1 MLDGVDDISWDQF
14 PGPEQYEPDS
24 VVPSLHR
31 LAAAQTF
38 DEAEA
43 AYTNVLFAAGNN
55 HAGTLYPASQAAL
68 PFVLAIGLEGNGWA
82 KWGALQTLTE
92 FVLFSPDYGPNPT
105 ARESGWVA
113 LDDAIRDG
121 ISNQSQRILE
131 IVTDQSEYDQV
142 RLSALDLLSAFGGID
157 LYAVVI
163 AIETPNRQPNPLPGL
178 PKRRESTFIDSATRR
193 LSEAGCSVARPRNT

>member
-1 MLDGVDDISWDQF
+1 MLRSIAAVIRSWLTGAMLDGVDDIAWDQF

-43 AYTNVLFAAGNN
+43 AYTNVLFAVGNN

-82 KWGALQTLTE
+82 KWGALQTLTRGKTRPQARDQHE
-92 FVLFSPDYGPNPT
+92 PT
-105 ARESGWVA
+105 KPE
-113 LDDAIRDG
+113 
-121 ISNQSQRILE
+121 
-131 IVTDQSEYDQV
+131 
-142 RLSALDLLSAFGGID
+142 
-157 LYAVVI
+157 
-163 AIETPNRQPNPLPGL
+163 
-178 PKRRESTFIDSATRR
+178 
-193 LSEAGCSVARPRNT
+193 VARPPKIGSESPWVSWRPFCLVSLLPSFG